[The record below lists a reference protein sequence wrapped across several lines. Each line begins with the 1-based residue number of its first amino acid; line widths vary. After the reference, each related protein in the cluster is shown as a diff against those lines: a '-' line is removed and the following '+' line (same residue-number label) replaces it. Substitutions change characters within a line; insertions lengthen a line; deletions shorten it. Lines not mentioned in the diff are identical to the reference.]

1 MRYWAVMVL
10 VVAAFALQITV
21 SNHLSIAGVAP
32 DLLLVLTL
40 SFGLLFGWEVGAGV
54 GLAGG
59 LLLDLAFGRYVGL
72 HGLAL
77 GVTGLL
83 VGLMESTV
91 VKDNLFLPTVAGV
104 LGNLMA
110 RTITLVVLLFMQK
123 PVLLAFR
130 SDILISTA
138 YNAVLCA
145 IIYPWLYRHFD
156 YLHPTPR
163 SAVPGNRA

>member
-59 LLLDLAFGRYVGL
+59 DMEAVACGGYLGLPGIPLGGPGIGVGL
-72 HGLAL
+72 R
-77 GVTGLL
+77 
-83 VGLMESTV
+83 
-91 VKDNLFLPTVAGV
+91 N
-104 LGNLMA
+104 
-110 RTITLVVLLFMQK
+110 
-123 PVLLAFR
+123 
-130 SDILISTA
+130 
-138 YNAVLCA
+138 
-145 IIYPWLYRHFD
+145 
-156 YLHPTPR
+156 TP
-163 SAVPGNRA
+163 G